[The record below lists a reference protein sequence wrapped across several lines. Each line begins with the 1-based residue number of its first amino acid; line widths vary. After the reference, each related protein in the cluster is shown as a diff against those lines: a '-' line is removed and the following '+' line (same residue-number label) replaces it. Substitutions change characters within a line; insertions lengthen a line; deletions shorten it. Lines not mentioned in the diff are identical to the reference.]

1 MGRPFSL
8 LPTVTASPKF
18 GVPQVFGGLLSG
30 SNHLQ
35 EALGWEA
42 GRQGDSLESGRTLGD
57 TGRSSGV
64 STDEGPE
71 ASIST
76 SLLLGWA
83 PSVGVILGPALG
95 TGPAQGV
102 QEMRA
107 ADSQA
112 FRVHPAHPQA
122 CGPSEGQPEA
132 WAPGRKSVWDRR
144 GRRQSGEGWPQW
156 RGGLQ
161 LFSNR
166 DRRSSLLLLGRSG
179 GSRYERSSS
188 GFVSSGRSW
197 KRMKSR

>member
-1 MGRPFSL
+1 MVGGGGQAIPL

-42 GRQGDSLESGRTLGD
+42 GRQGYSLESGRTLGD

-64 STDEGPE
+64 STDRGTFSRHQHKPLAGPGPPQWR
-71 ASIST
+71 SSRG
-76 SLLLGWA
+76 LLWA
-83 PSVGVILGPALG
+83 WA
-95 TGPAQGV
+95 PAQGIR
-102 QEMRA
+102 ETRA

-112 FRVHPAHPQA
+112 LRVHPAHPQA
-122 CGPSEGQPEA
+122 CGPCEGQPEA
-132 WAPGRKSVWDRR
+132 WAPGWKSVWDRR
-144 GRRQSGEGWPQW
+144 GRRQSGERWPQW

-161 LFSNR
+161 LFSKR

-179 GSRYERSSS
+179 GSR
-188 GFVSSGRSW
+188 
-197 KRMKSR
+197 